1 MRWIAL
7 HRIFAS
13 VQNFLRLP
21 PVSSLWPEDRPE
33 SRSRLSTWVNFL
45 QDRIT
50 DISGKLRNPPIDV
63 LYVRGADLPFTIIN
77 YC

>member
-1 MRWIAL
+1 M
-7 HRIFAS
+7 
-13 VQNFLRLP
+13 
-21 PVSSLWPEDRPE
+21 
-33 SRSRLSTWVNFL
+33 VNFL